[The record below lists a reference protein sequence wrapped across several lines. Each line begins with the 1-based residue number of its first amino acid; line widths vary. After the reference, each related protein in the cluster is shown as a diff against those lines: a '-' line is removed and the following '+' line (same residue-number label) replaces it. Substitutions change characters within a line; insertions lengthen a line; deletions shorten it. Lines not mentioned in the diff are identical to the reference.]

1 MKICLRRRD
10 FIAALGG
17 AAAWPLAAR
26 AQQRA
31 MPVVGYL
38 LAGTPEANVGRVAAF
53 RRGLGEVGYVE
64 GLNVAIEYRWGQ
76 NQPDRLAELA
86 ADLVRRR
93 VSVIATVPSTQA
105 ALAAK
110 AATKTVPIVFAVGS
124 DPIALGLVASLN
136 RPGGNAT
143 GISFQSLELVAKR
156 LGQLRELAPAA
167 TRFVALVNP
176 NAAFADTVVRD
187 LQTSAQSLGLSVE
200 VLRAGTVREIDAAFG
215 DLVQSPGI
223 ALLISPDEFLVSRR
237 AQIVTLAARHALPT
251 TYPVREYSDIGG
263 LMSYG
268 PNIENACQQA
278 GVYAGRILKGEK
290 PADLPVQQPT
300 KFELV
305 VNLSTAR
312 ALAIVIPN
320 TLLALAD
327 EVIE

>member
-1 MKICLRRRD
+1 MTNRRD
-10 FIAALGG
+10 FITLLGG
-17 AAAWPLAAR
+17 TAATWPLATW

-38 LAGTPEANVGRVAAF
+38 LAGTPEANVSRVAAF
-53 RRGLGEVGYVE
+53 RRGLSEVAYVE
-64 GLNVAIEYRWGQ
+64 GQNVAIEYRWGQ

-110 AATKTVPIVFAVGS
+110 LATTTVPIVFAVGA
-124 DPIALGLVASLN
+124 DPIELGLVASLN

-143 GISFQSLELVAKR
+143 GISFQTVELVAKR
-156 LGQLRELAPAA
+156 LGLLRELAPTA
-167 TRFVALVNP
+167 TRFVVLVNP
-176 NAAFADTVVRD
+176 NVAFAETVVRNF
-187 LQTSAQSLGLSVE
+187 QTSAQSLGRPVE
-200 VLRAGTVREIDAAFG
+200 VVRAGTVREIDAAFVH
-215 DLVQSPGI
+215 LVQRPGS

-237 AQIVTLAARHALPT
+237 AQIVTLAARHSLPT
-251 TYPVREYSDIGG
+251 IYPTREFSDIGG
-263 LMSYG
+263 LMRYG
-268 PNIENACQQA
+268 PNIDNACQQA

-305 VNLSTAR
+305 VNLSTSN

-320 TLLALAD
+320 TLLALVD
-327 EVIE
+327 EIIE

>member
-1 MKICLRRRD
+1 MSLRRRE
-10 FIAALGG
+10 FIAGLGG
-17 AAAWPLAAR
+17 AAAWPTLGR

-31 MPVVGYL
+31 LPVVGYL
-38 LAGTPEANVGRVAAF
+38 HAGTPEANVSRVAAF
-53 RRGLGEVGYVE
+53 RRGLSEVAYVV

-76 NQPDRLAELA
+76 NQPDRLAELV

-110 AATKTVPIVFAVGS
+110 VATTTVPIVFAVGS

-143 GISFQSLELVAKR
+143 GISFQTVELVAKR
-156 LGQLRELAPAA
+156 LGLLRELAPGAP
-167 TRFVALVNP
+167 RFVALVNP

-187 LQTSAQSLGLSVE
+187 LQTSAQSLGRPVE
-200 VLRAGTVREIDAAFG
+200 VLRASTVREIDAGFG
-215 DLVQSPGI
+215 DLVQRPDS

-237 AQIVTLAARHALPT
+237 AQIVTLVARHALPT
-251 TYPVREYSDIGG
+251 IYPTREFSDIGG
-263 LMSYG
+263 LVSCG
-268 PNIENACQQA
+268 PNIDNACQQA

-300 KFELV
+300 KFELI
-305 VNLSTAR
+305 VNPSTAK

-320 TLLALAD
+320 TLLAIAD